1 VLTACVRFVGVDLAW
16 SEREPCNETGVAALE
31 PSGRIVAAGWCR
43 GVAEVVD
50 WLTEWARPDT
60 LAFVDAS
67 LLVTNPT
74 GQRPCETEVA
84 RHYGRWKVAAN
95 ATNLATPHQAGA
107 TLKRRLEALGWAYD
121 DGLAGAPTAGRRFS
135 ESFPYTTL
143 VGVPELGYDRER
155 PRYKRQPRGM
165 RAAEYRPLR
174 AAVCDDLIARVA
186 ALAEADPPLQLDSH
200 PVTEQL
206 LAEPSPL
213 ADAAY
218 KHREDLLDAVLCAWT
233 ASLWVRHGLARCQVL
248 GPAGPSPAATM
259 IAPARPEQR
268 CQGHPIPALC

>member
-1 VLTACVRFVGVDLAW
+1 VGVRFLGIDLAW
-16 SEREPCNETGVAALE
+16 GEREPCNETGVVALE
-31 PSGRIVAAGWCR
+31 PSGRIVAAGWRR
-43 GVAEVVD
+43 GVPEVVD
-50 WLTEWARPDT
+50 WMTEQAGPDT
-60 LAFVDAS
+60 IAFVDAS
-67 LLVTNPT
+67 LLVTNRT

-95 ATNLATPHQAGA
+95 ATNLGTPHQAGA

-121 DGLAGAPTAGRRFS
+121 DGLAGPPTRARRFS

-143 VGVPELGYDRER
+143 VGVPELGYERQR

-165 RAAEYRPLR
+165 RAAEYGPLR

-186 ALAEADPPLQLDSH
+186 DLASADPPLLLDSH
-200 PVTEQL
+200 PVTRRL
-206 LAEPSPL
+206 ISEPSPF
-213 ADAAY
+213 ANAAY

-233 ASLWVRHGLARCQVL
+233 ASLWARHGLARCQVL
-248 GPAGPSPAATM
+248 GPTGPSPVGTI

-268 CQGHPIPALC
+268 CAGHASLALG

>member
-1 VLTACVRFVGVDLAW
+1 MRLLGVDLAW
-16 SEREPCNETGVAALE
+16 SEREPCNETGVVALE
-31 PSGRIVAAGWCR
+31 PSGVIVAAGWCR

-50 WLTEWARPDT
+50 WMTAMAKPDT

-95 ATNLATPHQAGA
+95 ATNLGTPHQAGA
-107 TLKRRLEALGWAYD
+107 SLKHRLEALGWAYD
-121 DGLAGAPTAGRRFS
+121 DGLVGPPISGRRFS

-174 AAVCDDLIARVA
+174 AAVCDDLIARVT
-186 ALAEADPPLQLDSH
+186 ALAGADPPLHLDSH
-200 PVTEQL
+200 PVTRQL
-206 LAEPSPL
+206 ISEPSPL
-213 ADAAY
+213 AEAAY

-248 GPAGPSPAATM
+248 GPSGPSPAATM

-268 CQGHPIPALC
+268 CEGQALHRLLPLC